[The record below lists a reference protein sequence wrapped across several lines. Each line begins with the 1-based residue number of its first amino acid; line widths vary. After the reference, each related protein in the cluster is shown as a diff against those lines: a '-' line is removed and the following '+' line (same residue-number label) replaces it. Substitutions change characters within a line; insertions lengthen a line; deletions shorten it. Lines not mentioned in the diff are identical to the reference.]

1 MKNKFSTLLKKNVQL
16 YTILV
21 YGLVLLL
28 GVFSAYYFLPIL
40 LNYAPDT
47 INTEFDRQFSSG
59 FTYFMQFSVIYVV
72 LFFLES
78 MWLLH
83 IMKDFHGLD
92 TLVKDAKTN
101 PKEKERLHR
110 VIKKSLTI
118 PKTSFTFIAL
128 ITTAIVGIAFTLLG
142 FTSFAD
148 LKVLIVLIT
157 LSMLAGTL
165 TYIASKSIFKS
176 ILTNLDNRVL
186 FKGTRT
192 TLVPTIMFQII
203 PIALVCI
210 LYTFLLSYSSALED
224 KSIVMQHHYVDTITE
239 DIEKNNINTLEQL
252 EDFLNNIKFIT
263 DNDKAFYINSNNEFI
278 NFTNEE
284 VSDFFIQYALTLAEK
299 HENRVYDYYG
309 SETQGTLIPVKIGN
323 DEIKIVIQYD
333 LSGTNLPNIF
343 FNVAILLIISSIVIY
358 NFASSI
364 SKDISLVTTSINK
377 LINSQDDGLEGKLP
391 VTSSDELGDL
401 LLAFNKVQELT
412 KSNITAIQNNQNTL
426 IEKERLASLGQ
437 MIGGIAHN
445 MKTPIM
451 SIAGASE
458 GLTELV
464 AEYVASI
471 DNPSV
476 TSEDHKEIAKDMLDW
491 ITKIKTHTS
500 YMSDII
506 TTVKGQAAQLN
517 STGNETFTLYDL
529 SKRVDILIKHE
540 IKKALLTLDISID
553 CNPTLSLNGDINNLI
568 QVINNLITNSIHA
581 YEGKPNEVIKFNISA
596 DDNNVYFKVSDNGC
610 GMKKETQEKLFKEMY
625 TTKGKNGTGLG
636 LYMSYSTIKGNF
648 NGTIDFTSEEGKG
661 TTFIITIPFNNK

>member
-1 MKNKFSTLLKKNVQL
+1 MKNKFSTLLKKNIQL

-59 FTYFMQFSVIYVV
+59 FTYFMQFTVIYVV

-78 MWLLH
+78 MWLIH
-83 IMKDFHGLD
+83 NMKDFYNLD
-92 TLVKDAKTN
+92 TLPKDAKTN

-128 ITTAIVGIAFTLLG
+128 IPTAIVGIAFALLG

-176 ILTNLDNRVL
+176 ILTNLDNRIL

-192 TLVPTIMFQII
+192 TLVPTIMFQIL

-239 DIEKNNINTLEQL
+239 DIQKSNINSLKDLEH
-252 EDFLNNIKFIT
+252 FLNNIKFIT
-263 DNDKAFYINSNNEFI
+263 DKDKAFYIDSNNRFV
-278 NFTNEE
+278 NFTGEE
-284 VSDFFIQYALTLAEK
+284 VSEFFIQYALTLSEK

-309 SETQGTLIPVKIGN
+309 SEIQGTLIPVTIG
-323 DEIKIVIQYD
+323 DENIKIVIQYN
-333 LSGTNLPNIF
+333 LSGTKLPTIF
-343 FNVAILLIISSIVIY
+343 FNVAILLLISSVVIY
-358 NFASSI
+358 NFANSI

-377 LINSQDDGLEGKLP
+377 LIDNQGEGIEGKLP

-412 KSNITAIQNNQNTL
+412 KSNITAIQNNQNML

-517 STGNETFTLYDL
+517 ATGNETFTLYDL

-553 CNPTLSLNGDINNLI
+553 CNPTLSLNGDINNLL

-581 YEGKPNEVIKFNISA
+581 YEGKPNEVITFNISA
-596 DDNNVYFKVSDNGC
+596 DDENVYFKVSDNGC
-610 GMKKETQEKLFKEMY
+610 GMKQETKDKLFKEMY

-636 LYMSYSTIKGNF
+636 LYMSYSTIKGKF

-661 TTFIITIPFNNK
+661 TTFTISIPIEK

>member
-118 PKTSFTFIAL
+118 PKTSFKFIAL
-128 ITTAIVGIAFTLLG
+128 IPTAIVGIAFTLLG

>member
-110 VIKKSLTI
+110 VIKKSLTV

-128 ITTAIVGIAFTLLG
+128 IPTAIVGIAFTLLG

-412 KSNITAIQNNQNTL
+412 KSNITAIQNNQNML

-476 TSEDHKEIAKDMLDW
+476 TSEDHKGIAKDMLDW

>member
-128 ITTAIVGIAFTLLG
+128 IPTAIVGIAFTLLG